1 MDVLKRSLKNKSA
14 NTLLSLY
21 YGAVRAK
28 GQSILS
34 LLAAAASP
42 CSKTST
48 LTAELRNSRSQAK
61 YFFLKILLLE
71 ATSRQVPNRLFKKS
85 WFLSGNASQITL
97 CQCWR
102 ISRNRLHASVC
113 VPRRGPL
120 YYSVYV

>member
-1 MDVLKRSLKNKSA
+1 MDVLKKSLKKNKSA

-34 LLAAAASP
+34 LLAAAVSL
-42 CSKTST
+42 CSKTPT

-61 YFFLKILLLE
+61 YIFEKF
-71 ATSRQVPNRLFKKS
+71 TPRQLPTGFQTRLFKKS
-85 WFLSGNASQITL
+85 CFLSGNTLQMML
-97 CQCWR
+97 CQRRR

-113 VPRRGPL
+113 VPREGHL
-120 YYSVYV
+120 YYSVHV